1 MRNACILAETSAGPF
16 IHHYTEFMLLTFTAQ
31 PPLRSCLLAGLVAT
45 AALWQLPAAAAPFTP
60 KSDAEVVE
68 RLPGRASDPAVRRV
82 ESLRKQLTARPDDAA
97 LRIEVAR
104 RYFDMAMAQG
114 DPRYVGYA
122 ASALAPLEKSAPNE
136 PGYPMAMGLIQQ
148 YSHNFEAALASLS
161 KAAQLA
167 PQSAE
172 PLLWRTAIFMVQ
184 ARYADAA
191 TECTRAAPLTDA
203 LTATGCTAYVQ
214 AATGQLE
221 AAYQSL
227 TAAVKA
233 APQASAELLLW
244 QNTRLAEMAWRL
256 QRFDLAEGHFK
267 AAQKLGVTDQFLLGA
282 YADFLLARQ
291 RPAEVITLL
300 ADWERSDILL
310 LRLALAA
317 KAANDPRAANWST
330 QLRDRFAAAAQRGD
344 SLHEQEAA
352 RFALAIDGNATQ
364 ALALAVHNYTVQKE
378 PRDADMLL
386 RAALAARQPQAAQPA
401 LEWLQS
407 SRYEDPAM
415 SAVAAQVRALPPS
428 DQTAKTANPA
438 TTGPA
443 R

>member
-1 MRNACILAETSAGPF
+1 M
-16 IHHYTEFMLLTFTAQ
+16 HLTFPA
-31 PPLRSCLLAGLVAT
+31 PPPALTCLAAALVAAT
-45 AALWQLPAAAAPFTP
+45 TLWPLPAAAAPFTP

-68 RLPGRASDPAVRRV
+68 RLPGRASDPALRRV
-82 ESLRKQLTARPDDAA
+82 ESLRKQLAARPDDAA

-122 ASALAPLEKSAPNE
+122 ASALAPLDKSAPNE
-136 PGYPMAMGLIQQ
+136 PGYPMALGLIQQ
-148 YSHNFEAALASLS
+148 YSHNFEAALASLT

-167 PQSAE
+167 PQSPE

-184 ARYADAA
+184 ARYSDAA
-191 TECTRAAPLTDA
+191 AECTRLAPLTDP
-203 LTATGCTAYVQ
+203 LTATGCSAYVQ

-227 TAAVKA
+227 AAALKA

-256 QRFDLAEGHFK
+256 QRFDVAEGHFK

-282 YADFLLARQ
+282 YADFLLDRQ
-291 RPAEVITLL
+291 RPAEVMTLL

-310 LRLALAA
+310 LRLALAG
-317 KAANDPRAANWST
+317 KAAKDPRATGWAA
-330 QLRDRFAAAAQRGD
+330 QLRDRFAAAALRGD
-344 SLHEQEAA
+344 RLHEQEAA
-352 RFALAIDGNATQ
+352 RFELAIEGNPTKALAA
-364 ALALAVHNYTVQKE
+364 ASHNYEVQKE
-378 PRDADMLL
+378 PRDADILL
-386 RAALAARQPQAAQPA
+386 RAALAAGQSLPAQPA

-407 SRYEDPAM
+407 SRYEDPAI
-415 SAVAAQVRALPPS
+415 SAVAAQVRALN
-428 DQTAKTANPA
+428 TT